1 MGRPIRK
8 MIMRS
13 PFLGLRKK
21 SSWIPK
27 LSKHTTLE
35 SFIDLVK
42 NDVQTATSTNIPT
55 HNNLTPAEKG
65 ALQELKERDDI
76 VIKSADKGSAIVV
89 MDKVDYL
96 EEANRQLTDERFY
109 KKLDSDPTEEFST
122 KITQE
127 LKIMKE
133 NSHIDKNTFD
143 YLKPDKPKV
152 GRFYL
157 LPKIHKVNNP
167 GRPIVSAN
175 GHPTEKISEFVDFH
189 LRPHVE
195 ALPSHLKD
203 TTDYLQKME
212 SMNPLPS
219 GTILVS
225 MDVTSLY
232 TNIPHND
239 GIEACRE
246 AWDQRAVKEPPTEC
260 LVQLLTLVLKHSNF
274 TFNGEH
280 FLQINGTAMGTK
292 MAPSYANIFM
302 GKLEKLIIQSAP
314 HKPLSW
320 FCFIDDVDMK
330 WTESE
335 ENLNRFFDHA
345 NNVHPTIKFTH
356 ETSRNNISFLDTYTT
371 CENGIMS
378 TDIYN
383 KPTDKHQYLSPQS
396 CHPKHC
402 TKSIPYSQAL
412 RIKRI
417 CSNEQTTKKR
427 LGELKCHLKKR
438 GYNNASINHCF
449 NKASGIDRKDLIQYK
464 EKNANNRVP
473 FVITYH
479 PALSNLSSIV
489 REHWTTIQKHP
500 ELCKIFKE
508 PPVLAFRKPKSLKD
522 ILVRADISPRSAYN
536 GQCQKCDSRRCMT
549 CKNIQCTQKFSSTHT
564 GEKFI
569 IYCNANCKTENIIY
583 LLECAICGLQ
593 YIGETKQQLSKRLN
607 GHRSDANCKPDLPLS
622 RHLRSTGHHDSF
634 GKLKVTIIDHNPKW
648 DDKSR
653 QERES
658 FWIRKL
664 KTLSP
669 NGINEKK

>member
-1 MGRPIRK
+1 MVTFSLPKESWWPVDLRCLLSGR
-8 MIMRS
+8 S
-13 PFLGLRKK
+13 GLQFASLLWPFKR
-21 SSWIPK
+21 SWIPK
-27 LSKHTTLE
+27 PSKNTTLE

-96 EEANRQLTDERFY
+96 EEANRQLMDERFY

-203 TTDYLQKME
+203 TTDYLKKME

-260 LVQLLTLVLKHSNF
+260 LVQLLTLVLKHNNF

-320 FCFIDDVDMK
+320 
-330 WTESE
+330 
-335 ENLNRFFDHA
+335 
-345 NNVHPTIKFTH
+345 
-356 ETSRNNISFLDTYTT
+356 TT
-371 CENGIMS
+371 L
-378 TDIYN
+378 T
-383 KPTDKHQYLSPQS
+383 
-396 CHPKHC
+396 
-402 TKSIPYSQAL
+402 
-412 RIKRI
+412 
-417 CSNEQTTKKR
+417 
-427 LGELKCHLKKR
+427 
-438 GYNNASINHCF
+438 
-449 NKASGIDRKDLIQYK
+449 
-464 EKNANNRVP
+464 
-473 FVITYH
+473 
-479 PALSNLSSIV
+479 
-489 REHWTTIQKHP
+489 
-500 ELCKIFKE
+500 
-508 PPVLAFRKPKSLKD
+508 
-522 ILVRADISPRSAYN
+522 
-536 GQCQKCDSRRCMT
+536 
-549 CKNIQCTQKFSSTHT
+549 
-564 GEKFI
+564 
-569 IYCNANCKTENIIY
+569 
-583 LLECAICGLQ
+583 
-593 YIGETKQQLSKRLN
+593 
-607 GHRSDANCKPDLPLS
+607 
-622 RHLRSTGHHDSF
+622 
-634 GKLKVTIIDHNPKW
+634 
-648 DDKSR
+648 
-653 QERES
+653 
-658 FWIRKL
+658 
-664 KTLSP
+664 
-669 NGINEKK
+669 

>member
-1 MGRPIRK
+1 
-8 MIMRS
+8 
-13 PFLGLRKK
+13 
-21 SSWIPK
+21 
-27 LSKHTTLE
+27 
-35 SFIDLVK
+35 
-42 NDVQTATSTNIPT
+42 
-55 HNNLTPAEKG
+55 
-65 ALQELKERDDI
+65 
-76 VIKSADKGSAIVV
+76 
-89 MDKVDYL
+89 
-96 EEANRQLTDERFY
+96 
-109 KKLDSDPTEEFST
+109 
-122 KITQE
+122 
-127 LKIMKE
+127 MKE
-133 NSHIDKNTFD
+133 NGHIDKNTFD

-246 AWDQRAVKEPPTEC
+246 AWDQRAVKEQPTEC
-260 LVQLLTLVLKHSNF
+260 LVQLLTLVLKHNNF

-320 FCFIDDVDMK
+320 FRFIDDVDMK

-371 CENGIMS
+371 CENDIMS

-438 GYNNASINHCF
+438 VTTMRALTIVLT
-449 NKASGIDRKDLIQYK
+449 KQVVLT
-464 EKNANNRVP
+464 EK
-473 FVITYH
+473 TS
-479 PALSNLSSIV
+479 SNIKKRTRTTECHLSSL
-489 REHWTTIQKHP
+489 TI
-500 ELCKIFKE
+500 
-508 PPVLAFRKPKSLKD
+508 
-522 ILVRADISPRSAYN
+522 
-536 GQCQKCDSRRCMT
+536 
-549 CKNIQCTQKFSSTHT
+549 
-564 GEKFI
+564 
-569 IYCNANCKTENIIY
+569 
-583 LLECAICGLQ
+583 
-593 YIGETKQQLSKRLN
+593 
-607 GHRSDANCKPDLPLS
+607 
-622 RHLRSTGHHDSF
+622 LRSVIYPTSF
-634 GKLKVTIIDHNPKW
+634 VSTEQPYKNTQNCVKSSKNHPSWPSGNPKV
-648 DDKSR
+648 
-653 QERES
+653 
-658 FWIRKL
+658 
-664 KTLSP
+664 
-669 NGINEKK
+669 